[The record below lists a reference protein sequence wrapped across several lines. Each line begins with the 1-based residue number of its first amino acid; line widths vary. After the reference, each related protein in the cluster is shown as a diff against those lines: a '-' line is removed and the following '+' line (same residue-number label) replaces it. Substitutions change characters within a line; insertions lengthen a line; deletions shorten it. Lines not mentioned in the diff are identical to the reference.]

1 MLKAMKAHENTV
13 ILNDTINESIICPE
27 SVKILPDS
35 MDSKISIED
44 TQSLEPPNNKGMYEN
59 ILHCENDDT
68 LVIDNKGVD
77 INRIQEHKPEGR
89 RIVDISFFLAE
100 MHRTFDNHARG
111 IECPFKDWILINSR
125 RKGFLTEF
133 FFKCRMCNYEASFWS
148 ESRESKKLDI
158 NSAVVVTTTTAGIGY
173 STL

>member
-1 MLKAMKAHENTV
+1 MLKAMARESTV
-13 ILNDTINESIICPE
+13 ISNTINESITCPE

-44 TQSLEPPNNKGMYEN
+44 TQSLEPNNKGMYED

-100 MHRTFDNHARG
+100 MHRTFDNHA
-111 IECPFKDWILINSR
+111 
-125 RKGFLTEF
+125 
-133 FFKCRMCNYEASFWS
+133 
-148 ESRESKKLDI
+148 
-158 NSAVVVTTTTAGIGY
+158 
-173 STL
+173 